1 MVALPTMQHR
11 PSTTHSIPVPRPGQA
26 AAGHRGHQPSTSSIE
41 TLMSHSPSSAD
52 SPFPFSPVAPVESYV
67 SANTNT
73 TTPPSSASLQL
84 HPPAP
89 YPMPPPTLS
98 YPSVPPPSLS
108 SSLGSPVISLHM
120 PHRDLP
126 SPVEPLPLVGSRRP
140 SPNLHRNSI
149 STSERRVVE
158 SGNLHEMTRSRR
170 GSVERGARVA
180 ETGSLI
186 RSRAGSTASTT
197 MGGAQTQTG
206 DQTSVF
212 QPSLEET
219 LE

>member
-1 MVALPTMQHR
+1 
-11 PSTTHSIPVPRPGQA
+11 
-26 AAGHRGHQPSTSSIE
+26 
-41 TLMSHSPSSAD
+41 
-52 SPFPFSPVAPVESYV
+52 VESYV

-89 YPMPPPTLS
+89 YPMPPPSLS

-120 PHRDLP
+120 PNRDLP
-126 SPVEPLPLVGSRRP
+126 SPVEPATIIRRP
-140 SPNLHRNSI
+140 SPNLHRNSV
-149 STSERRVVE
+149 SERRVVE
-158 SGNLHEMTRSRR
+158 SGNLHEITRSRR

-186 RSRAGSTASTT
+186 RNRAGSTASAT
-197 MGGAQTQTG
+197 MSTAQTG

-212 QPSLEET
+212 HPSLEET